1 MEITFK
7 QYLVE
12 NAKSRAVTKRV
23 ADAINKAT
31 NSEFDAKTSSK
42 TGSMES
48 ALAITTKDSKMPT
61 KVSDVLKQHKI
72 GVGDKETI
80 NNDDGSVTLKFF
92 VMEI

>member
-12 NAKSRAVTKRV
+12 NAKSRAITKRV

-31 NSEFDAKTSSK
+31 SGEFKAQSSTK
-42 TGSMES
+42 TGSLES
-48 ALAITTKDSKMPT
+48 VLAITTKDSKIPAE
-61 KVSDVLKQHKI
+61 VYSVFKQHKI

-80 NNDDGSVTLKFF
+80 ENKDGSITLKFF
-92 VMEI
+92 VMEV